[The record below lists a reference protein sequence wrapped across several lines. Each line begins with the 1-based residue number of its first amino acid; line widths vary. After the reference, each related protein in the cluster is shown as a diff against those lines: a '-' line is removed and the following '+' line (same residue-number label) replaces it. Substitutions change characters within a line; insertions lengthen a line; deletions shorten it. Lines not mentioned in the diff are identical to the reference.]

1 MKKLKQNNRAEKK
14 AKKQK
19 TIRQKDAWSR
29 KKTGKSGLFDSLI
42 TKTIIAFALLILMI
56 VVQGMMSYSSA
67 KEMLV
72 EEAES
77 ALVTTVKAKGDYI
90 ELGLEQISDRMIEI
104 MTDDD
109 AMNFY
114 LASNIDYGNLTDDQK
129 EAKTRIQSKIRN
141 LKQISDFVYH
151 LYFFSDKTIGQT
163 TTPLPVTDNYYAN
176 FAASP
181 EGSSILSAQE
191 KFGYLGRHTYLD
203 ESVAAK
209 EETFKSTEYAI
220 SLWRK
225 VGMKS
230 GNMVFVVDI
239 DRSVI
244 YNSLVDLNKGAGSF
258 ASFVAPD
265 GNETTYCGGTD
276 GEKAAELPVFCELE
290 VYERALA
297 LGQSEGFLHTT
308 WQGKSY
314 VFAYSVLGNTGAML
328 ASLVPEAVLMESAA
342 RIQTTTLLMIAIAI
356 VLAVA
361 ICIFLA
367 HTMNGGMK
375 MVTKRL
381 KKISG
386 GDFTPGKPA
395 KSRDELGQIAGNVDS
410 MTESIRALIMQVK
423 EVMAT
428 VSAVTGQVGAHTET
442 LIRSSDEISTAVS
455 EIEQGISVQAEDA
468 QECVLQ
474 ITELSRQIEAV
485 SGYSAEIAQISED
498 TKDAIGHGLEIID
511 ELHEKSKATEE
522 ITHAIRSDI
531 TSLNEQTR
539 SIGDFA
545 SIINDIASQ
554 TNLLSLNASI
564 EAARAGDAGR
574 GFAVVAEEIRKL
586 ADQSREAAS
595 EIGGIV
601 GKIQEQAGQTVEAAN
616 QAGSIVASQNES
628 LDNTL
633 DAFHKVNERVKQMA
647 DNLKKITEGMLLME
661 DVKKEAVNS
670 VMNISAV
677 SEETS
682 ANTMQV
688 DDNAKIQQGLVE
700 ELRKSVELLSQKAA
714 QMEETVGVLKVE

>member
-1 MKKLKQNNRAEKK
+1 MKKMQQSSRAEKK
-14 AKKQK
+14 VKKQ
-19 TIRQKDAWSR
+19 R
-29 KKTGKSGLFDSLI
+29 KYQPGKKGRVKNTGKSGLFDSLI
-42 TKTIIAFALLILMI
+42 TKTVIAFALLILMI
-56 VVQGMMSYSSA
+56 VVQGIMSYSSA

-90 ELGLEQISDRMIEI
+90 ELGLEQVSDRMIEI

-114 LASNIDYGNLTDDQK
+114 LASNIDYGNLTEDQK

-151 LYFFSDKTIGQT
+151 LYFFTDKTIGLS
-163 TTPLPVTDNYYAN
+163 TTPLPIADNYYSE
-176 FAASP
+176 FAASA
-181 EGSSILSAQE
+181 EGSNILSAQE

-203 ESVAAK
+203 EAVVAK
-209 EETFKSTEYAI
+209 EENFKSTNYAI

-239 DRSVI
+239 DRSVV
-244 YNSLVDLNKGAGSF
+244 YNSLLDLDKGAGSY

-276 GEKAAELPVFCELE
+276 GQNEGEIPVFCELE
-290 VYERALA
+290 VYEQAITS
-297 LGQSEGFLHTT
+297 GQSEGFLHTT

-314 VFAYSVLGNTGAML
+314 VFAYSVLGDTGAML
-328 ASLVPEAVLMESAA
+328 ASFIPEAVLMESAA
-342 RIQTTTLLMIAIAI
+342 RIQTTTLLLIAIAI

-361 ICIFLA
+361 ICVFLA

-381 KKISG
+381 EKVSG
-386 GDFTPGKPA
+386 GDFTSGKPA
-395 KSRDELGQIAGNVDS
+395 KSRDELGQIAGNVDR
-410 MTESIRALIMQVK
+410 MTESIRTLIMQVK
-423 EVMAT
+423 EVMST

-442 LIRSSDEISTAVS
+442 LIQSSDEISTAVG

-485 SGYSAEIAQISED
+485 SGYSEEITRISED
-498 TKDAIGHGLEIID
+498 TKSAIGNGLEIID

-522 ITHAIRSDI
+522 ITHAICSDI
-531 TSLNEQTR
+531 TSLNEQTK
-539 SIGDFA
+539 SIGAFA
-545 SIINDIASQ
+545 NIINDIASQ

-564 EAARAGDAGR
+564 EAARAGEAGR

-601 GKIQEQAGQTVEAAN
+601 GKIQAQAGQTVEAAN
-616 QAGSIVASQNES
+616 QAGSIVASQNAS
-628 LDNTL
+628 LDSTL
-633 DAFHKVNERVKQMA
+633 EAFHKVNERVKQMV
-647 DNLKKITEGMLLME
+647 DNLKKITEGMLFME

-700 ELRKSVELLSQKAA
+700 ELRKSVELLSEKAA